1 MGMNMSA
8 EVITAIVA
16 VLMGLAGMAG
26 AATAWIKTK
35 TETERIRQ
43 ERMDTK
49 QVRDQNESQTRDAV
63 LKLQFEVQS
72 LKDNQ
77 TLHNEK
83 IEDLNKQNNVL
94 NITLAQVLTKLD
106 TIFEK
111 IKELTDEAK

>member
-1 MGMNMSA
+1 MSA
-8 EVITAIVA
+8 EVIAAIVA
-16 VLMGLAGMAG
+16 VLMGIAGLAG

-43 ERMDTK
+43 ERLATK

-63 LKLQFEVQS
+63 LKLQFEVTQ

-77 TLHNEK
+77 ILHSDK
-83 IEDLNKQNNVL
+83 IEDLNKQNNTL